1 MWEVRMSSHS
11 LGKENSI
18 AEDVQLIERLVE
30 RKSMRKAYSQVMR
43 NKGAAGIDNM
53 PVEALMPYLKEKWAE
68 IREQLV
74 TGEYM
79 PKPVRKVEIPKPD
92 GGMRQLGIP
101 TVLDR
106 LIQQAIYQILSPI
119 FEPTFSESSY
129 GFRPGRNA
137 HGAILKAKQ
146 YQAEGRK
153 WVVDMDVAKF
163 FDEVNHDKLMSKIAK
178 KVKDRRVV
186 LLIRRYLQAGVMS
199 RGVVKASNKGTP
211 QGGPLS
217 PLLSNIVLD
226 DLDKELER
234 RGHAFCRY
242 ADDCNVYVKSKRA
255 GLRVLES
262 IRNFVEKNLKLKIN
276 RMKSAVARPPQR
288 KFLGYSFT
296 WHKQPRI
303 RVPKETVKRL
313 RIHLKG
319 IFRRGKGRNL
329 QKFITEDL
337 NPIYRGWIN
346 YFRLAEVKTFAEDT
360 DKWIRRRLRL
370 ILWKQWKR
378 PWTRRK
384 RMIQAGLSE
393 ERAVTSAFN
402 RRGSWWNSGASHM
415 NDAFRKRFFDQLGL
429 VSMLNEL
436 YKFRHVNF
444 GNRLG
449 T

>member
-1 MWEVRMSSHS
+1 MSNHP
-11 LGKENSI
+11 LGGDNFTPEGMQI
-18 AEDVQLIERLVE
+18 IERLVE
-30 RKSMRKAYSQVMR
+30 RKNMRKAYSQVKR

-53 PVEALMPYLKEKWAE
+53 SVEALMPYLKEKWPE
-68 IREQLV
+68 IRGQLV
-74 TGEYM
+74 RGEYK
-79 PKPVRKVEIPKPD
+79 PRPVRRVEIPKPN

-119 FEPTFSESSY
+119 FEPTFSDSSY
-129 GFRPGRNA
+129 GFRPGRSA
-137 HGAILKAKQ
+137 HGAILKAKE

-153 WVVDMDVAKF
+153 WVVDMDLAKF
-163 FDEVNHDKLMSKIAK
+163 FDEVNHDKLMLKIAK
-178 KVKDRRVV
+178 KVKDKR
-186 LLIRRYLQAGVMS
+186 LLSLIRRYLQVGVMS
-199 RGVVKASNKGTP
+199 NGLVKASDKGTP

-242 ADDCNVYVKSKRA
+242 ADDCNVYVRSERA
-255 GLRVLES
+255 GQRVLES
-262 IRNFVEKNLKLKIN
+262 ITRFVEKKLKLKVN
-276 RMKSAVARPPQR
+276 RDKSAVARPHQR

-303 RVPKETVKRL
+303 RVPRESVKRL
-313 RIHLKG
+313 QTYLKT

-329 QKFITEDL
+329 QRFVTEEV
-337 NPIYRGWIN
+337 NPICRGWIN
-346 YFRLAEVKTFAEDT
+346 YFRLAEVKTFAKEIDG
-360 DKWIRRRLRL
+360 WIRRRLRL
-370 ILWKQWKR
+370 ILWKQWKE

-384 RMIQAGLSE
+384 RLIKAGLSE
-393 ERAVTSAFN
+393 ARAVMSAFN
-402 RRGSWWNSGASHM
+402 RRGSWWNSGASHL
-415 NDAFRKRFFDQLGL
+415 NDAFRKKFFDRLGL
-429 VSMLNEL
+429 VSMLDEL
-436 YKFRHVNF
+436 CKFRNLNF

>member
-1 MWEVRMSSHS
+1 MSNHP
-11 LGKENSI
+11 LGGDNSI
-18 AEDVQLIERLVE
+18 PEDVELIEQLVE
-30 RKSMRKAYSQVMR
+30 RKNMRKAYSQVMR

-53 PVEALMPYLKEKWAE
+53 SVEVLMPYLKEKWPE

-74 TGEYM
+74 KGEYM
-79 PKPVRKVEIPKPD
+79 PKPVRRVALAKPN
-92 GGMRQLGIP
+92 GGMRQVGIP

-106 LIQQAIYQILSPI
+106 LIQQAIHQILRPN
-119 FEPTFSESSY
+119 FEPTFSDSSY
-129 GFRPGRNA
+129 GFRPGMSA
-137 HGAILKAKQ
+137 HMAILKAKE
-146 YQAEGRK
+146 YQTAGRK
-153 WVVDMDVAKF
+153 WVVDMDLAKF
-163 FDEVNHDKLMSKIAK
+163 FDEINHDKLMSKIAK
-178 KVKDRRVV
+178 TVKDKKLL

-199 RGVVKASNKGTP
+199 SGLARASEKGTP

-242 ADDCNVYVKSKRA
+242 ADDSNVYVKSKRA
-255 GLRVLES
+255 GQRVLES
-262 IRNFVEKNLKLKIN
+262 INKFVEKKLRLKVN
-276 RMKSAVARPPQR
+276 RDKSAVARPHQR

-296 WHKQPRI
+296 WHKEPKI

-313 RIHLKG
+313 RIHLKT

-329 QKFITEDL
+329 QKFISEDL
-337 NPIYRGWIN
+337 NSISRGWIN
-346 YFRLAEVKTFAEDT
+346 YFRLAEVKTFAEDM

-384 RMIQAGLSE
+384 RLLQAGLSE
-393 ERAVTSAFN
+393 ERAVMAAFN
-402 RRGSWWNSGASHM
+402 RRGSWGNSGASHM
-415 NDAFRKRFFDQLGL
+415 NDAFRKKFFDRLGL
-429 VSMLNEL
+429 VSMLEEL
-436 YKFRHVNF
+436 NKFRHLNF

-449 T
+449 TEP

>member
-1 MWEVRMSSHS
+1 MSNCP
-11 LGKENSI
+11 LEEGNSI
-18 AEDVQLIERLVE
+18 PEEMQLIERLVE
-30 RKSMRKAYSQVMR
+30 RKNMRKAYSQVMR
-43 NKGAAGIDNM
+43 NKGAGGIDNM
-53 PVEALMPYLKEKWAE
+53 SVEALMPYLKEQWSN

-74 TGEYM
+74 RGEYN
-79 PKPVRKVEIPKPD
+79 PRPVRRVEIPKPNR
-92 GGMRQLGIP
+92 GMRQLGIP

-119 FEPTFSESSY
+119 FEPTFSDSSY
-129 GFRPGRNA
+129 GFRPGRSA
-137 HGAILKAKQ
+137 HQAILKAKE
-146 YQAEGRK
+146 YQTKRRK
-153 WVVDMDVAKF
+153 WVVDMDLAKF
-163 FDEVNHDKLMSKIAK
+163 FDEVNHEKLMSKIAN
-178 KVKDRRVV
+178 KVRDRKLL
-186 LLIRRYLQAGVMS
+186 LLIRRYLQAGAMS
-199 RGVVKASNKGTP
+199 NGVVNASDKGTP

-255 GLRVLES
+255 GQRVLES
-262 IRNFVEKNLKLKIN
+262 ITKFVEKTLKLKVN
-276 RMKSAVARPPQR
+276 RRKSAVARPHQR

-313 RIHLKG
+313 RIHLKS
-319 IFRRGKGRNL
+319 IFRIGKGRNI
-329 QKFITEDL
+329 QRFITEEL
-337 NPIYRGWIN
+337 NPVFRGWIN
-346 YFRLAEVKTFAEDT
+346 YFRLAEVKMFAEEIDG
-360 DKWIRRRLRL
+360 WIRRRLRL
-370 ILWKQWKR
+370 ILWKQWKK

-384 RMIQAGLSE
+384 RLIQAGLSE
-393 ERAVTSAFN
+393 ERAVISAFN

-415 NDAFRKRFFDQLGL
+415 NAAFRKKFFDKLGL
-429 VSMLNEL
+429 VSMLDEL
-436 YKFRHVNF
+436 YKFRSLNF

>member
-1 MWEVRMSSHS
+1 MSNHT
-11 LGKENSI
+11 LGEDNSI
-18 AEDVQLIERLVE
+18 PEEVELIERMVE
-30 RKSMRKAYSQVMR
+30 RKNMRKAYSQVMK
-43 NKGAAGIDNM
+43 NKGAGGIDKM
-53 PVEALMPYLKEKWAE
+53 SIEALMPYLKEKWAE

-74 TGEYM
+74 KGEYK
-79 PKPVRKVEIPKPD
+79 PRPVRKVEIPKPA

-119 FEPTFSESSY
+119 FEPTFSDSSY
-129 GFRPGRNA
+129 GFRPGRSA
-137 HGAILKAKQ
+137 HGAILKAKE
-146 YQAEGRK
+146 YQSEGRK
-153 WVVDMDVAKF
+153 WVVDMDLAKF
-163 FDEVNHDKLMSKIAK
+163 FDEVNHEKLMSKIAK
-178 KVKDRRVV
+178 KVKDRKLL
-186 LLIRRYLQAGVMS
+186 LLIRRYLRAGIMS
-199 RGVVKASNKGTP
+199 NGVVKASDKGTP

-226 DLDKELER
+226 DLDKELQR

-242 ADDCNVYVKSKRA
+242 ADDCNVYVRSKRA
-255 GLRVLES
+255 GQRVLES
-262 IRNFVEKNLKLKIN
+262 ITEFVEKKLKLKVN
-276 RMKSAVARPPQR
+276 RDKSAVARPHQR

-313 RIHLKG
+313 RTHLKT
-319 IFRRGKGRNL
+319 IFRMGRGRNL
-329 QKFITEDL
+329 QRFIAEDL
-337 NPIYRGWIN
+337 NPICRGWIN
-346 YFRLAEVKTFAEDT
+346 YFRLAEVKTFAEDI
-360 DKWIRRRLRL
+360 DGWIRRRLRL
-370 ILWKQWKR
+370 ILWKQWKK

-384 RMIQAGLSE
+384 RLIHAGLSE

-415 NDAFRKRFFDQLGL
+415 NGAFRKKFFDRLSL
-429 VSMLNEL
+429 VSMLEEL
-436 YKFRHVNF
+436 YKFRHLDF

>member
-1 MWEVRMSSHS
+1 MSNHP
-11 LGKENSI
+11 LGKDNSTP
-18 AEDVQLIERLVE
+18 EDVQLIERMVE
-30 RKSMRKAYSQVMR
+30 RKNMRKAYSQVMR
-43 NKGAAGIDNM
+43 NKGAAGIDKM
-53 PVEALMPYLKEKWAE
+53 TVEALMPYLKEKWLD

-74 TGEYM
+74 KGEYN
-79 PKPVRKVEIPKPD
+79 PKPVRRVEMPKPD

-101 TVLDR
+101 TVMDR

-129 GFRPGRNA
+129 GFRPGRSA
-137 HGAILKAKQ
+137 HQAILKAKE
-146 YQAEGRK
+146 YQTAGQK
-153 WVVDMDVAKF
+153 WAVDMDLAKF

-178 KVKDRRVV
+178 RVKDRRVL

-199 RGVVKASNKGTP
+199 NGMVKASNKGTP

-226 DLDKELER
+226 DLDRELER

-255 GLRVLES
+255 GQRVLKS
-262 IRNFVEKNLKLKIN
+262 IAKFVEKKLKLRVN
-276 RMKSAVARPPQR
+276 RDKSAVARPHRR

-296 WHKQPRI
+296 WHKRPRI
-303 RVPKETVKRL
+303 RVPKESVKRL
-313 RIHLKG
+313 RAYLKT
-319 IFRRGKGRNL
+319 IFRRGTGRNL
-329 QKFITEDL
+329 RKFISEDL
-337 NPIYRGWIN
+337 NPVYRGWIN
-346 YFRLAEVKTFAEDT
+346 YFRLAEVKTFAEDI

-370 ILWKQWKR
+370 ILWKHWKR

-384 RMIQAGLSE
+384 RLIQAGLSE

-415 NDAFRKRFFDQLGL
+415 NAAFRKKFFDSLGL
-429 VSMLNEL
+429 VSMLDEL

-449 T
+449 TEP

>member
-1 MWEVRMSSHS
+1 MSMSNHP
-11 LGKENSI
+11 LGKDNSTP
-18 AEDVQLIERLVE
+18 EDMQLMERLVE
-30 RKSMRKAYSQVMR
+30 RKNMRTAYSQVMK

-53 PVEALMPYLKEKWAE
+53 PVEALMPHLKEKWPE

-74 TGEYM
+74 NGEYM
-79 PKPVRKVEIPKPD
+79 PKPVRRVEIPKPA

-119 FEPTFSESSY
+119 FEPTFSDSSY
-129 GFRPGRNA
+129 GFRPGRSA
-137 HGAILKAKQ
+137 HEAILKAKE
-146 YQAEGRK
+146 YQTEGRK
-153 WVVDMDVAKF
+153 WVVDMDLAKF

-178 KVKDRRVV
+178 RVKDKRLL

-199 RGVVKASNKGTP
+199 NGLVTASDKGTP

-255 GLRVLES
+255 GERVLES
-262 IRNFVEKNLKLKIN
+262 ITSFVEKRLKLKVN
-276 RMKSAVARPPQR
+276 RDKSAVTRPHQR
-288 KFLGYSFT
+288 KFLGYSVT
-296 WHKQPRI
+296 WHKQPRL

-313 RIHLKG
+313 RMHLKT

-329 QKFITEDL
+329 QRFITDDI
-337 NPIYRGWIN
+337 NPILRGWIN
-346 YFRLAEVKTFAEDT
+346 YFRLAEVKTFAEDI

-370 ILWKQWKR
+370 ILWKQWKK

-384 RMIQAGLSE
+384 RLIQAGLAE
-393 ERAVTSAFN
+393 ERAVMSAFN

-415 NDAFRKRFFDQLGL
+415 NDAFRKKFFDKLGL
-429 VSMLNEL
+429 VSMLDEL
-436 YKFRHVNF
+436 YKFRILNF

>member
-1 MWEVRMSSHS
+1 MSNHP
-11 LGKENSI
+11 LGRENSNP
-18 AEDVQLIERLVE
+18 EKMELIERLVE
-30 RKSMRKAYSQVMR
+30 RKNMRKAYSQVMR
-43 NKGAAGIDNM
+43 NKGAGGIDNM
-53 PVEALMPYLKEKWAE
+53 SVEALMPYLKEKWSN

-74 TGEYM
+74 RGEYK

-106 LIQQAIYQILSPI
+106 LIQQAIHQILSPI

-129 GFRPGRNA
+129 GFRPRRSA
-137 HGAILKAKQ
+137 HQAILKAKE
-146 YQAEGRK
+146 YQSKRRK
-153 WVVDMDVAKF
+153 WVVDMDLAKF
-163 FDEVNHDKLMSKIAK
+163 FDEVNHEKLMSKIAN
-178 KVKDRRVV
+178 KVRDRKLL
-186 LLIRRYLQAGVMS
+186 LLIRRYLQTGTMIN
-199 RGVVKASNKGTP
+199 GVVNASDKGTP

-255 GLRVLES
+255 GQRVFES
-262 IRNFVEKNLKLKIN
+262 ITNFVEKTLKLKVN
-276 RMKSAVARPPQR
+276 RRKSAVARPHQR

-313 RIHLKG
+313 RIHLKS
-319 IFRRGKGRNL
+319 IFRIGKGRNI
-329 QKFITEDL
+329 QRFITEEL
-337 NPIYRGWIN
+337 NPVFKGWIN
-346 YFRLAEVKTFAEDT
+346 YFRLAEVKMFAEGIDG
-360 DKWIRRRLRL
+360 WIRRRLRL
-370 ILWKQWKR
+370 ILWKQWKK

-384 RMIQAGLSE
+384 RLIQAGLSE
-393 ERAVTSAFN
+393 ERAVISAFN

-415 NDAFRKRFFDQLGL
+415 NAAFRKKFFDKLGL
-429 VSMLNEL
+429 VSMLDEL
-436 YKFRHVNF
+436 YKFRSLNF

>member
-1 MWEVRMSSHS
+1 MSNHP
-11 LGKENSI
+11 LGKDNSTP
-18 AEDVQLIERLVE
+18 EDVQLIERMVE
-30 RKSMRKAYSQVMR
+30 RKNMRKAYSQVMR
-43 NKGAAGIDNM
+43 NKGAAGIDKM
-53 PVEALMPYLKEKWAE
+53 TVEALMPYLKEKWLD

-74 TGEYM
+74 KGEYN
-79 PKPVRKVEIPKPD
+79 PKPVRRVEIPKPD

-101 TVLDR
+101 TVMDR

-129 GFRPGRNA
+129 GFRPGRSA
-137 HGAILKAKQ
+137 HQAILKAKE
-146 YQAEGRK
+146 YQTAGKK
-153 WVVDMDVAKF
+153 WAVDMDLAKF

-178 KVKDRRVV
+178 RVKDRRVL

-199 RGVVKASNKGTP
+199 NGMVKASNKGTP

-226 DLDKELER
+226 DLDRELER

-255 GLRVLES
+255 GQRVLKS
-262 IRNFVEKNLKLKIN
+262 IAKFVEKKLKLRVN
-276 RMKSAVARPPQR
+276 RDKSAVARPHRR

-296 WHKQPRI
+296 WHKRPRI
-303 RVPKETVKRL
+303 RVPKESIKRL
-313 RIHLKG
+313 RAYLKT
-319 IFRRGKGRNL
+319 IFRRGAGRNL
-329 QKFITEDL
+329 RKFISEDL
-337 NPIYRGWIN
+337 NPVYRGWIN
-346 YFRLAEVKTFAEDT
+346 YFRLAEVKTFAEDM

-384 RMIQAGLSE
+384 RLIQAGLSE

-415 NDAFRKRFFDQLGL
+415 NDAFRKKFFDSLGL
-429 VSMLNEL
+429 VSMLDEL

-449 T
+449 TEP